1 MDILETQASC
11 RRKERRSL
19 AELVTSLLPF
29 FVSSSTYF
37 YLWLP
42 DSSPSPF
49 SAAVKSAP
57 VLSLAGLVWYHKGG
71 RSLCGSIGA
80 VLAGLLLSAAGDV
93 CLIWKELFLPGML
106 FFALA
111 HVCYSLSFSSR
122 PPSSSPRSRLSPSLL
137 LLLSLSLWV
146 FASLSFLYFLPHLS
160 ARKDS
165 SVITPAVCV
174 YTFLIT
180 IMANLALVTS
190 RPLTMAG
197 ALFFMTSDLTLACHT
212 FVAPL
217 PWGRAAVMTTYYL
230 AQVLIAVGGVREGS
244 DVVADGLGNRKRK

>member
-1 MDILETQASC
+1 
-11 RRKERRSL
+11 L

-71 RSLCGSIGA
+71 RSLCGSTGA

-93 CLIWKELFLPGML
+93 CLIWKELFLP
-106 FFALA
+106 
-111 HVCYSLSFSSR
+111 
-122 PPSSSPRSRLSPSLL
+122 
-137 LLLSLSLWV
+137 
-146 FASLSFLYFLPHLS
+146 
-160 ARKDS
+160 
-165 SVITPAVCV
+165 VCV
-174 YTFLIT
+174 YTFLIAM
-180 IMANLALVTS
+180 MANLALVTS

>member
-1 MDILETQASC
+1 MDILETQAYC
-11 RRKERRSL
+11 RRKERRTL

-71 RSLCGSIGA
+71 RSLCGSTGA

-111 HVCYSLSFSSR
+111 HICYSLSFSSR
-122 PPSSSPRSRLSPSLL
+122 SSPRSRLSPSLL
-137 LLLSLSLWV
+137 LLSLSLWV
-146 FASLSFLYFLPHLS
+146 FAGLSLLYFLPHLS
-160 ARKDS
+160 VRKDS

-174 YTFLIT
+174 YTFLIAM
-180 IMANLALVTS
+180 MANLALVTS

-197 ALFFMTSDLTLACHT
+197 ALFFMISDLTLACHT

-230 AQVLIAVGGVREGS
+230 AQALIAVGGVREGS